1 MTPGIRITLSP
12 TSPAPSYTGGP
23 FDSGMA
29 QMVIGDATTGWR
41 KDFLVSADPVGDRV
55 DIARGG
61 NYSQMLDTEVMISN
75 HTQWFEAS
83 EAAGVSLYAAK
94 VEFCSL
100 VYSVSEY
107 AVPLWTGSITDIY
120 PEGGCVRVRVE
131 SIVAKIHKEIPSRT
145 LTAQEFPGIS
155 SDSEGA
161 AVPIL
166 YGDPVAM
173 VPPSILATQDLVATF
188 VVSEYPDIEA
198 RRSVAPCVS
207 ASLSAFKTPWLVR
220 YGDAYDD
227 PWDDYSPYTFAD
239 DFGEPCWP
247 GLVFDGEDIFVRVDS
262 GKGAGQTRKIDKYV
276 FSLVAP
282 QQTTITKSWTVE
294 FGVTSPWDTI
304 PDATSVLSFFAVSVA
319 ENLMVCDEG
328 VIEKVTYRDPA
339 GDDYVIGSTQGSIN
353 DVVTADISGEFLN
366 GENYSAIE
374 YVAPSENFGSP
385 KLTDKVATLTAP
397 HWNAV
402 NTAHV
407 NTLTSLSWYIADSFC
422 RTKMF
427 MTEYP
432 HKALGMD
439 EVKLLFSFSLASRT
453 LADVKLVAIGR
464 KIDGTDEVLADG
476 KTSILNAPNT
486 ELNSYSPAIAE
497 GGVYGAFSAYATTLK
512 LPRPLSAYESIRA
525 CLIIG
530 AKGEYTQLNHTS
542 YGPYTAGSNKI
553 RFSYRSDVAH
563 WVVVGTKIRPV
574 DSDNAGY
581 NDERFNIPNYSGSST
596 LHIGD
601 WRDWRT
607 VTNTTIIFS
616 GGDPVAWEVTL
627 DSAFDVPSG
636 TYSVSVLNNPAPAF
650 FTQNEAESGY
660 AFSVG
665 EVSSDETFRVDASSG
680 RTYSASW
687 PALPSGKTNGD
698 PIMLARDAALDVLYR
713 DLSIGSGN
721 VDFASFQALPPNG
734 IAAAM
739 VEPERSDSV
748 IARMAQEYNWIVAHD
763 GAGRVRAKTWIDRM
777 WSTVADWTIA
787 NSDIIAQSM
796 QEKTTAID
804 DVICQPSLYW
814 SWTQADGFRS
824 SAIVSDVTVDPD
836 SLTSGNY
843 LGTISGF
850 GDFEESKDVLQSL
863 QDAYSVAL
871 YRGEKSLYWK
881 YGGDAL
887 ILYVGSSRM
896 WWAASRK
903 RLLDF
908 KIHENHAAM
917 ASVVGDRVKVTHR
930 RATAGI
936 AVYGTLA
943 GRWWHPV
950 DGTVQLLVMLDP
962 PYVDLEDGLF
972 VDTIDPSGTVE
983 QYIDQTDGTSE
994 QYTDSIGATA

>member
-1 MTPGIRITLSP
+1 MQLAVRITLSP
-12 TSPAPSYTGGP
+12 ASPEPTYTGGP
-23 FDSGMA
+23 FASGVA
-29 QMVIGDATTGWR
+29 QLDTANPPTADWQADR
-41 KDFLVSADPVGDRV
+41 LVECGTFGERV
-55 DIARGG
+55 DVATGG
-61 NYSQMLDTEVMISN
+61 NYGQLLDSEMQISN
-75 HTQWFEAS
+75 HDKWFAAFQ
-83 EAAGVSLYAAK
+83 AAGAVLEGAL
-94 VEFCSL
+94 VEIGEALS
-100 VYSVSEY
+100 SVDMTTR
-107 AVPLWTGSITDIY
+107 WTGTIADANFQ
-120 PEGGCVRVRVE
+120 GGNVEIRVE
-131 SIVAKIHKEIPSRT
+131 SILASRHSMIPARL
-145 LTAQEFPGIS
+145 LTAQEFPGLS
-155 SDSEGA
+155 SDSEGD

-173 VPPSILATQDLVATF
+173 VPPSIRDTQDLVATF

-276 FSLVAP
+276 FSLIAP

-397 HWNAV
+397 HWNTV

-530 AKGEYTQLNHTS
+530 ATGEYTQLNHTS

-553 RFSYRSDVAH
+553 RFSYRSDVAS

-665 EVSSDETFRVDASSG
+665 EVSSDEPFRVDASSG
-680 RTYSASW
+680 RTYGAHW
-687 PALPSGKTNGD
+687 TTLPSGVTSGD
-698 PIMLARDAALDVLYR
+698 PITLARDAALDMLYR
-713 DLSIGSGN
+713 DLGLGADA
-721 VDFASFQALPPNG
+721 VDFASFQALPADP
-734 IAAAM
+734 I
-739 VEPERSDSV
+739 RSALVARVDS
-748 IARMAQEYNWIVAHD
+748 AQRMADLCQQFNWAVGHDSDGRETATAWLSRVGSEDYDYSIDTGDVVEETLTGVA
-763 GAGRVRAKTWIDRM
+763 V
-777 WSTVADWTIA
+777 
-787 NSDIIAQSM
+787 SDITDLINCPNF
-796 QEKTTAID
+796 KYD
-804 DVICQPSLYW
+804 
-814 SWTQADGFRS
+814 WTQADGFRKES
-824 SAIVSDVTVDPD
+824 NVVDVTADP
-836 SLTSGNY
+836 LTLNSGNY
-843 LGTISGF
+843 LRYLTGF
-850 GDFEESKDVLQSL
+850 GDFATALDVYESLHASYKISNRKNTGSFELPDVA
-863 QDAYSVAL
+863 DASGVL
-871 YRGEKSLYWK
+871 WPL
-881 YGGDAL
+881 
-887 ILYVGSSRM
+887 VGLDRFNWM
-896 WWAASRK
+896 GSRK
-903 RLLDF
+903 PLLVMTVPDTS
-908 KIHENHAAM
+908 AA
-917 ASVVGDRVKVTHR
+917 AFPTVGKRARVRHKR
-930 RATAGI
+930 YAPAW
-936 AVYGTLA
+936 VYGTVVQWEHDPMEAETEIVVMVDPGALA
-943 GRWWHPV
+943 EG
-950 DGTVQLLVMLDP
+950 LLYM
-962 PYVDLEDGLF
+962 
-972 VDTIDPSGTVE
+972 DTIDPSGVVPLYTDMADGTTE
-983 QYIDQTDGTSE
+983 QYIDQT
-994 QYTDSIGATA
+994 GA